1 MNPIKRNIA
10 KQPIIA
16 ALTLALSALFLI
28 ATAPQEAFA
37 QSALVKSDM
46 QRGAGNTARLSAL
59 TQQIGLRL
67 AKLEKCNKA
76 GLVYDKDDLMADGNG
91 CTVGKAIC
99 GDNGRLYGLNHTDNN
114 PDDCVK
120 GLQIKQSGEVIINK
134 PTNHPN
140 GFKVGETNACNGS
153 NVGLLRYESS
163 VEQLQICYG
172 GTWNE
177 I

>member
-1 MNPIKRNIA
+1 MNATKQKSAKRN
-10 KQPIIA
+10 IIA
-16 ALTLALSALFLI
+16 ALTVAFLALFMV
-28 ATAPQEAFA
+28 ATAPQQVPA
-37 QSALVKSDM
+37 QSEFVTSDV

-76 GLVYDKDDLMADGNG
+76 GLVYDPDDSMADGND

-99 GDNGRLYGLNHTDNN
+99 GDNGRLYGRNHPDSNA
-114 PDDCVK
+114 DDCVK
-120 GLQIKQSGEVIINK
+120 GLQIKPSGEVVISK

-153 NVGLLRYESS
+153 NVGLLRYKSS
-163 VEQLQICYG
+163 VQQLQICYG